1 MIYVIGGG
9 CQARFCLILT
19 EILRTGPQTEDIG
32 DILNIYAYIYASI
45 HVHTHRC
52 VCVCVCVVM
61 VVVVVKNMDFGVQ
74 LPGFK
79 TGACLFLAVWLRQ
92 VP

>member
-1 MIYVIGGG
+1 MIYVIGGW

-32 DILNIYAYIYASI
+32 DILNIYAYIYAYI
-45 HVHTHRC
+45 HVHTHR
-52 VCVCVCVVM
+52 CVCVVM